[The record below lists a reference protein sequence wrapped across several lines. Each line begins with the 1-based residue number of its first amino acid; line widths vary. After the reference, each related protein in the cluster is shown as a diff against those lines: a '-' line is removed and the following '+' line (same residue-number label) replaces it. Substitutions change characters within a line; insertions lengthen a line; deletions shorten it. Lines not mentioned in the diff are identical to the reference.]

1 MMKPRHL
8 LIVGAGLGGLTAALT
23 LQRFGFKVSVYE
35 KAAAIG
41 EIGAVW

>member
-35 KAAAIG
+35 QAADYSL
-41 EIGAVW
+41 